1 MWILKHLVTITFK
14 EKGVL
19 NVTIVKLIFVV
30 LGGVGGGGREGSGYK
45 VKEYFAFVATKNLCP
60 NAIQLNY
67 MGLLLRISA
76 GT

>member
-30 LGGVGGGGREGSGYK
+30 LGGVGGGGE
-45 VKEYFAFVATKNLCP
+45 KEVDIK
-60 NAIQLNY
+60 
-67 MGLLLRISA
+67 
-76 GT
+76 